1 MRARLAA
8 TIGVL
13 TLAALLAPR
22 EASAQYKNFTFG
34 FEGGYFLLTKGSELK
49 PHNFGLG
56 LFGGYKLS
64 DQWWLTGR
72 AMVSFPGQLDN
83 APNTVV
89 LLHLTPVAARYYFL
103 TDSFRPFVGIT
114 NAFHILINNTTAHDV
129 FWGPGVTAGMEFKLK
144 RDLYLGVEADAY
156 WMFVF
161 EGDDAQIVTA
171 TAQLIFFL

>member
-1 MRARLAA
+1 MRARHVGSVAVLA
-8 TIGVL
+8 
-13 TLAALLAPR
+13 LAALLAPG

-34 FEGGYFLLTKGSELK
+34 FEGGYFLLTKGTELK

-56 LFGGYKLS
+56 IFGGYKLS
-64 DQWWLTGR
+64 DNWWLGGR
-72 AMVSFPGQLDN
+72 ALVTFPGQLDN

-89 LLHLTPVAARYYFL
+89 LLHVTPVAARYYFK
-103 TDSFRPFVGIT
+103 TDAFRPFLGVT
-114 NAFHILINNTTAHDV
+114 NAFHFLINNSTSHSV

-144 RDLYLGVEADAY
+144 RDLYMGVQSDAY